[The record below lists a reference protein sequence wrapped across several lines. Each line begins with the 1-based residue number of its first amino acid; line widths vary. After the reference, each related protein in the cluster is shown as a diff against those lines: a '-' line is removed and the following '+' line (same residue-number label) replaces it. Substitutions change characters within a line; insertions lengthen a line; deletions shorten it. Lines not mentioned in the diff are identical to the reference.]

1 LASKCFQANSKER
14 MVILFYISVKVHSP
28 IFWLVALLFSFSTSL
43 VWPKMLS
50 TYPSPPERTHFPQFL
65 WPMAGYCAMICK
77 ALKQINTIPSQ
88 VYSLYKAP
96 NLRQMVTEVICIRT
110 KCNGNEQL
118 AGDHSTFHS
127 LPHQD
132 LVS

>member
-1 LASKCFQANSKER
+1 LASNCFQANSKER
-14 MVILFYISVKVHSP
+14 MVFFFYISAKVHSP
-28 IFWLVALLFSFSTSL
+28 IFWLVALLFFISL

-50 TYPSPPERTHFPQFL
+50 TYPSPPERTQFPQFL
-65 WPMAGYCAMICK
+65 WPLAGYCAMIRK
-77 ALKQINTIPSQ
+77 ALKQIKTIPSQ
-88 VYSLYKAP
+88 VYSLCKAP
-96 NLRQMVTEVICIRT
+96 NLRQIVTEVICIRT

-118 AGDHSTFHS
+118 AGDHSTLHS